1 MEEARPFPKM
11 SSPPDSVSST
21 PSLELGGLGPD
32 HGLME
37 DEDRHQSQDSLSPV
51 TEPGVHPGARVFNW
65 TSPSFYNKSEEAA
78 TQAEGPVSLTNM
90 TQLTPISPSN
100 EDVHSSEQYRHQPQ
114 PSLVKYTGI
123 SNFPGVWG
131 YHHPLQTFQPTVFTM
146 EGSEKYRKMMLKK
159 HKKYVHYYSLFSL
172 EFFVLYI
179 YSFRASKKEKNVMNV
194 MKAEDVDGHNAD
206 FDINSVLEVIYLEK
220 SV

>member
-37 DEDRHQSQDSLSPV
+37 DEDRHQRQDSISPV
-51 TEPGVHPGARVFNW
+51 TEADVHPGTRVFNW
-65 TSPSFYNKSEEAA
+65 NSPSFYNKPEEPAA
-78 TQAEGPVSLTNM
+78 AAGQAEGGPVSLTNM

-123 SNFPGVWG
+123 GNFPGVWG
-131 YHHPLQTFQPTVFTM
+131 YHHPLQSFQPTVFTM
-146 EGSEKYRKMMLKK
+146 EGNEKYRKMMLKK
-159 HKKYVHYYSLFSL
+159 QKKYVYYYLFWSSLSCTFIL
-172 EFFVLYI
+172 LGQV
-179 YSFRASKKEKNVMNV
+179 RKKRM
-194 MKAEDVDGHNAD
+194 
-206 FDINSVLEVIYLEK
+206 L
-220 SV
+220 